1 MKRRGEQIAALPI
14 RCDEKGKISVLMVTS
29 RETKRWVLPK
39 GWIMDNKKPWAAAE
53 IEALE
58 EAGAEEF
65 IANEELGIYHYDKVL
80 DDKKTLRCR
89 VRVYP
94 MMVKKLKRNWKERD
108 ERKRHWFT
116 PKAAAKR
123 VHEPDL
129 SELLLKLNKKPHKE
143 PSVKMVLK
151 AS

>member
-1 MKRRGEQIAALPI
+1 MKRTGEQIAALPI
-14 RCDEKGKISVLMVTS
+14 RRDDNGDISVLMVTS

-58 EAGAEEF
+58 EAGAEGF
-65 IANEELGIYHYDKVL
+65 IASDELGIYHYDKVL
-80 DDKKTLRCR
+80 ADNKILRCR

-94 MMVKKLKRNWKERD
+94 MMVKNLKRNWKERD

-129 SELLLKLNKKPHKE
+129 SELLLKLCKKPHKE